1 MKANQAWGWLAAA
14 VLAAGLN
21 ANYYDGGFQ
30 WAHRIADRVGPSSS
44 AVFALATEQAAQFL
58 AQTQLLTA
66 HVESASCRLATTLAS
81 LQSTIVGRSLI
92 GRTMLGRTTTAQSP
106 RETDSFE
113 LVSVRP
119 EVQFVKLEAR
129 RARME
134 NEIAARAV
142 HFRVAS
148 AALAPVVFKPLP
160 PPVVCSRVRVNI
172 PQMPIIKMPM
182 IKMPVAPTIQIETD
196 SAGPI

>member
-1 MKANQAWGWLAAA
+1 MKANQAWGWLAAG

-30 WAHRIADRVGPSSS
+30 WAHRIADRVGPSSA
-44 AVFALATEQAAQFL
+44 AVFALAAEQADQFL
-58 AQTQLLTA
+58 AQTEVLTA

-81 LQSTIVGRSLI
+81 LESRVVK
-92 GRTMLGRTTTAQSP
+92 RTTPAQSS

-113 LVSVRP
+113 MVSVRP
-119 EVQFVKLEAR
+119 EVQFVRLEAK

-134 NEIAARAV
+134 NEIAARAM
-142 HFRVAS
+142 HFRRVS
-148 AALAPVVFKPLP
+148 AALTPVVFKPLP
-160 PPVVCSRVRVNI
+160 APMVCSRVRVNV
-172 PQMPIIKMPM
+172 PQMPLVKMQMIKTPT
-182 IKMPVAPTIQIETD
+182 IKMPVPPTVQIETD